1 MFFKTLAEII
11 DFTEDLGDI
20 QVRYDIVHI
29 AEAFSSSNLV
39 SAFLLLLSTPSNSRK
54 KKEGGLTRFLF
65 LLAEC

>member
-1 MFFKTLAEII
+1 VFFKTLAKII
-11 DFTEDLGDI
+11 HFTEDSGDI
-20 QVRYDIVHI
+20 QVQYDIVHI

-39 SAFLLLLSTPSNSRK
+39 SAFFAFVFSVELTL